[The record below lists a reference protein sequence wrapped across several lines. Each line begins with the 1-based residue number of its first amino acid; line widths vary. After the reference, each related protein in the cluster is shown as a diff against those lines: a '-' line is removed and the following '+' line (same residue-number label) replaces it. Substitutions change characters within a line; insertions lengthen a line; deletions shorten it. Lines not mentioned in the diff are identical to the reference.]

1 MSDLEQKV
9 QAALR
14 EITPPDCVT
23 KLKWELEVDEDLPE
37 ATDGYLTEYHHW
49 DDVREHMYAKYRD
62 EEQMHRKELRDLL
75 SDYFGGKVPNL
86 KASKLEKIL
95 KLYGIKRER
104 GKLWLILSS
113 ALVYTGGLLIFGFIV
128 GVMAYISTFP
138 GW

>member
-1 MSDLEQKV
+1 MSNPLEYQIEPDLE
-9 QAALR
+9 
-14 EITPPDCVT
+14 DCP
-23 KLKWELEVDEDLPE
+23 WGEVR
-37 ATDGYLTEYHHW
+37 H
-49 DDVREHMYAKYRD
+49 RMYAQHLSEAKENRD
-62 EEQMHRKELRDLL
+62 GLRQLL

-128 GVMAYISTFP
+128 GVMACISTFP